1 MVNVLIKEILDDD
14 MSIRVR
20 ETWMPK
26 WTEIAGLRKDKGRH
40 FFLFTVR
47 IKMPYPKEPK
57 WLVWEVGMDDYEP
70 FLKQVMGMR
79 ERGGCRYE

>member
-47 IKMPYPKEPK
+47 IKMPYPKEHHIHPSESQ
-57 WLVWEVGMDDYEP
+57 LFAQNVYPTALTEQAAN
-70 FLKQVMGMR
+70 FQ
-79 ERGGCRYE
+79 